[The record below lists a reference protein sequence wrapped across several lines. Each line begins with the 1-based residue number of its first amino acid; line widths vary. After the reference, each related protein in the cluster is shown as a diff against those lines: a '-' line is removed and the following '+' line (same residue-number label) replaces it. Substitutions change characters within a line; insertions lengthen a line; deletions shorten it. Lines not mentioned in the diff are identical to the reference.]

1 LPLKPARRM
10 TLIGHSER
18 RHVFGETDDE
28 TGKKVKAAL
37 AADLHAVLCVGETLA
52 QREAGETMAVVT
64 RQLKAAFAGHA
75 GKGRVT
81 IAYEPVWA
89 IGTGRNATPKDA
101 AEVHRVNS

>member
-1 LPLKPARRM
+1 
-10 TLIGHSER
+10 
-18 RHVFGETDDE
+18 
-28 TGKKVKAAL
+28 
-37 AADLHAVLCVGETLA
+37 
-52 QREAGETMAVVT
+52 MAVVI

-101 AEVHRVNS
+101 AKCIA

>member
-1 LPLKPARRM
+1 
-10 TLIGHSER
+10 
-18 RHVFGETDDE
+18 VFGETDDE

-75 GKGRVT
+75 GKGRVDDRVRT
-81 IAYEPVWA
+81 RLGHRYW
-89 IGTGRNATPKDA
+89 TQRDSKGRRRSAS
-101 AEVHRVNS
+101 RNS